1 MMSLILQ
8 KTSSTLPVVLDTPAL
23 PKGPT
28 QGRGIRVLP
37 PKQVLARAGNTSEN
51 ILNKIRQTVYLIYWA
66 KQISKKINWNQY
78 KDSTIFMNSENSK
91 TSDIRKLHLID
102 EIDLGK
108 GDNWVALDLSRQQAL
123 DAGSKAIQR
132 INFTENLERAGK
144 RTMFFIIEEVY
155 ETIIRFFT
163 IYLESAVN
171 PFCEFYL
178 AFYFGINIKWL
189 SITM

>member
-1 MMSLILQ
+1 MS
-8 KTSSTLPVVLDTPAL
+8 A
-23 PKGPT
+23 
-28 QGRGIRVLP
+28 
-37 PKQVLARAGNTSEN
+37 
-51 ILNKIRQTVYLIYWA
+51 
-66 KQISKKINWNQY
+66 
-78 KDSTIFMNSENSK
+78 IFVNSENSK

-123 DAGSKAIQR
+123 DAGSKAIQQ

-144 RTMFFIIEEVY
+144 TTMFFIIEEVY
-155 ETIIRFFT
+155 ETIFRFFT

-178 AFYFGINIKWL
+178 AFYFGINIK
-189 SITM
+189 